1 MAKIMLVEDDNNLRE
16 IYGERLIAEG
26 YEIVS
31 AKDGEEALALAV
43 KEKPDLII
51 SDVMMPKISGF
62 DMLDILRQTPETKN
76 TKVIM
81 MTALSQAEDKQRAN
95 SLGADKYLVKSQV
108 TLEDVARVV
117 DDVLNDRSG
126 PMQVPNAEQPP
137 AVEQTSAEQQ
147 PAETTPIEVDASV
160 PTDDAPAA
168 PVLEMA
174 PEPQPVA
181 EPIAE
186 VKQVVTEPESPA
198 SIPPTQNQENNP
210 SSEAVAPTV
219 TNSPSTEQSVAD
231 ATVSGAPPVLA
242 TTASPQSQIVSP
254 TTDSQAQTE
263 TVNQA
268 VQEPSQEE
276 QQPLNPMTAQ
286 TAEPVADPL
295 AETSTASPES
305 VEEKLSEINKE
316 IDNFVHTEQ
325 AEVAT
330 HQVAMVEPTQAELEK
345 AEMEASK
352 NTNPDPTV
360 IPPAAGSQ
368 NISEPAST
376 RKKVINPIGS
386 IDNAPN
392 INELYEKELAAE
404 TKDQPVVNPGAG
416 ANIESPVVAQA
427 EQPASTN
434 PMLQS
439 AESVARET
447 VTVNT
452 APLETADLSQI
463 EGLTTEVSD
472 DDVEQ
477 TVATQLAQPPQDNTE
492 ASTVNTQAPTDQ
504 QPTNPNDPNNIAL

>member
-16 IYGERLIAEG
+16 IYGERLMAEG

-95 SLGADKYLVKSQV
+95 NLGADKYLVKSQV

-126 PMQVPNAEQPP
+126 PMQVPASEVTNVSPLTTEDHATTATTTDASTSSPVVPDPTPQPEPVAP
-137 AVEQTSAEQQ
+137 ATEDQ
-147 PAETTPIEVDASV
+147 PAEQTIPAS
-160 PTDDAPAA
+160 
-168 PVLEMA
+168 
-174 PEPQPVA
+174 QPPNA
-181 EPIAE
+181 
-186 VKQVVTEPESPA
+186 ESP
-198 SIPPTQNQENNP
+198 NQPEAVVQPDPN
-210 SSEAVAPTV
+210 SEA
-219 TNSPSTEQSVAD
+219 QAD
-231 ATVSGAPPVLA
+231 SSLP
-242 TTASPQSQIVSP
+242 I
-254 TTDSQAQTE
+254 
-263 TVNQA
+263 
-268 VQEPSQEE
+268 
-276 QQPLNPMTAQ
+276 NPMTAQ
-286 TAEPVADPL
+286 TTEPVANPL
-295 AETSTASPES
+295 AEKSSASPES
-305 VEEKLSEINKE
+305 VEEKLSEINQE
-316 IDNFVHTEQ
+316 IENFVKTEQ
-325 AEVAT
+325 TEVAS
-330 HQVAMVEPTQAELEK
+330 HQVAMVEPTQAQLDK
-345 AEMEASK
+345 AELEASK
-352 NTNPDPTV
+352 NNNPDPTV

-368 NISEPAST
+368 NINEPAST

-404 TKDQPVVNPGAG
+404 NKDQPVVNPGAG
-416 ANIESPVVAQA
+416 ANIESTSSTQD
-427 EQPASTN
+427 EQPSSTN

-439 AESVARET
+439 AESVASAT

-463 EGLTTEVSD
+463 EGLTTEVSED
-472 DDVEQ
+472 DTELAVEP
-477 TVATQLAQPPQDNTE
+477 QLAQPPQDNTE
-492 ASTVNTQAPTDQ
+492 ASTVNNQAPTDQ

>member
-16 IYGERLIAEG
+16 IYGERLMAEG

-95 SLGADKYLVKSQV
+95 NLGADKYLVKSQV
-108 TLEDVARVV
+108 TLEYVARVV

-126 PMQVPNAEQPP
+126 PMQVPASEVTNVSPL
-137 AVEQTSAEQQ
+137 
-147 PAETTPIEVDASV
+147 TTEDHATTATTTDASTSSPVV
-160 PTDDAPAA
+160 PDPTPQPEPVVEEPSNAPAPAISPAA
-168 PVLEMA
+168 PVVV
-174 PEPQPVA
+174 P
-181 EPIAE
+181 EPIASTSST
-186 VKQVVTEPESPA
+186 VVPDPTPQPEPVAPATEDQPAEQTIPASQPPNAESP
-198 SIPPTQNQENNP
+198 NQPEAVVQPDPN
-210 SSEAVAPTV
+210 SEA
-219 TNSPSTEQSVAD
+219 QAD
-231 ATVSGAPPVLA
+231 SSLP
-242 TTASPQSQIVSP
+242 I
-254 TTDSQAQTE
+254 
-263 TVNQA
+263 
-268 VQEPSQEE
+268 
-276 QQPLNPMTAQ
+276 NPMTAQ
-286 TAEPVADPL
+286 TTEPVANPL
-295 AETSTASPES
+295 AEKSSASPES
-305 VEEKLSEINKE
+305 VEEKLSEINQE
-316 IDNFVHTEQ
+316 IENFVKTEQ
-325 AEVAT
+325 TEVAS
-330 HQVAMVEPTQAELEK
+330 HQVAMVEPTQAQLDK
-345 AEMEASK
+345 AELEASK
-352 NTNPDPTV
+352 NNNPDPTV

-368 NISEPAST
+368 NINEPAST

-404 TKDQPVVNPGAG
+404 NKDQPVVNPGAG
-416 ANIESPVVAQA
+416 ANIESTSSTQD
-427 EQPASTN
+427 EQPSSTN

-439 AESVARET
+439 AESVASAT

-463 EGLTTEVSD
+463 EGLTTEVSED
-472 DDVEQ
+472 DTELAVEP
-477 TVATQLAQPPQDNTE
+477 QLAQPPQDNTE
-492 ASTVNTQAPTDQ
+492 ASTVNNQAPTDQ